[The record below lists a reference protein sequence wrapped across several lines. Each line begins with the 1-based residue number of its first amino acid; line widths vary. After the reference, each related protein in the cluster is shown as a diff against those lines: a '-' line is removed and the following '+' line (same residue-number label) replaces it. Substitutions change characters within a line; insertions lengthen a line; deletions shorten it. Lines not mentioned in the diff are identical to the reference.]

1 MRSRTTGINRNVW
14 LLFGCQAMMNSVS
27 GGQVIMASLI
37 GHTLAAD
44 KALNTLP
51 LALQMISVMAGS
63 IPAGIVFG
71 RLGRRPGFWLGT
83 ALAACG
89 SLTYAYGLWRGSFLI
104 YCLGA
109 IPGGMGYGI
118 AQHLRFAAA
127 EAAPAEA
134 RPRAIAL
141 VMAGGVL
148 AAMIGPEIVKRTHA
162 LIPAHVFLATY
173 FSFLVLPIIAATLLA
188 FVRLP
193 PQPARASRPVSLREI
208 VARPTFITAVVAGM
222 VAYDTMQLVMA
233 STPLQMQMCGFGINS
248 AADVIRAHSVAMFL
262 PGFITGRLIQR
273 FGTHQIIC
281 AGAALAVLCA
291 VVNLSFAPLF
301 GTFLVALMLLGLG
314 WNFMF
319 VGATALLAT
328 AHDAHERV
336 RVQATN
342 DFIVFGSVAASILTS
357 GAIEATAG
365 WQVLNLAVLPPV
377 VIATGLVIWHWFA
390 RMRLATVVAE

>member
-1 MRSRTTGINRNVW
+1 MNRNVW
-14 LLFGCQAMMNSVS
+14 LLFGCQAMMNAVS

-51 LALQMISVMAGS
+51 LALQMVSVMAGS
-63 IPAGIVFG
+63 IPAGFVVG

-127 EAAPAEA
+127 EVAAASA
-134 RPRAIAL
+134 KARAIAL
-141 VMAGGVL
+141 VMSGGVV
-148 AAMIGPEIVKRTHA
+148 AAVLGPEIVKRTHA

-173 FSFLVLPIIAATLLA
+173 MALTVLPLISAVLLV
-188 FVRLP
+188 FVSVP
-193 PQPARASRPVSLREI
+193 PPPPRTSAPVAIGAIL
-208 VARPTFITAVVAGM
+208 ARPTFLTAVVAGI
-222 VAYDTMQLVMA
+222 VGYGTMQLVMA
-233 STPLQMQMCGFGINS
+233 STPVQMMICGFGVDAS
-248 AADVIRAHSVAMFL
+248 ADVIRAHSIAMYL
-262 PGFITGRLIQR
+262 PGFVTGRLIQR
-273 FGTHQIIC
+273 FGAHGVIC
-281 AGAALAVLCA
+281 AGGALAALCA
-291 VVNLSFAPLF
+291 AVNLGFDPWFS
-301 GTFLVALMLLGLG
+301 TFTVALMLLGVG

-319 VGATALLAT
+319 VGGTALLIS
-328 AHDAHERV
+328 AHDPHERV

-342 DFIVFGSVAASILTS
+342 DFIVFGTVALTIVAS
-357 GAIEATAG
+357 GAIEATWG
-365 WQVLNLAVLPPV
+365 WRALNLAVLPPV
-377 VIATGLVIWHWFA
+377 AIAAGLVLWHWAA
-390 RMRLATVVAE
+390 RARVAAVAAE